1 MIVLFDR
8 RVYESKP
15 RSLCNQ
21 MPKKDLISW
30 NALIFCFEQNN
41 MYKNALVMFIT
52 TQFPHFHLEEKMVFN
67 VEGNGRHP
75 VIEVYKK
82 KGKGESRR
90 A

>member
-15 RSLCNQ
+15 SSLCNQ

-52 TQFPHFHLEEKMVFN
+52 T
-67 VEGNGRHP
+67 
-75 VIEVYKK
+75 
-82 KGKGESRR
+82 
-90 A
+90 